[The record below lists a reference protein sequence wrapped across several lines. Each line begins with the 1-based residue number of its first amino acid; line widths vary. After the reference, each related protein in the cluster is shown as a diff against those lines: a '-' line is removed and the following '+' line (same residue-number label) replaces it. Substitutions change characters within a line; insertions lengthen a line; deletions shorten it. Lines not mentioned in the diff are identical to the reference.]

1 MLFRSLSC
9 KVIRCDSRQFSL
21 LPTVTVPTRDLT
33 LMTKVLNMA
42 NFDNKNSERPLH
54 MTEFEL
60 DGHKCLRFF
69 DPDTG
74 ELCVFGPMETWE
86 AQARYLARY
95 APVCR
100 DQSLRKFLAS
110 IRPETDMNQKI
121 NAILVLMEEYKEE
134 MALGMKIS
142 PELVV
147 EVLDSF
153 DPWEPME
160 PGALSLINSLEN

>member
-1 MLFRSLSC
+1 
-9 KVIRCDSRQFSL
+9 L
-21 LPTVTVPTRDLT
+21 LPRITALTIELT
-33 LMTKVLNMA
+33 LKTKVLNMENIA
-42 NFDNKNSERPLH
+42 NTNSKRPLH

-100 DQSLRKFLAS
+100 DQSLRKFVAS
-110 IRPETDMNQKI
+110 IRPETDINQKI

>member
-1 MLFRSLSC
+1 ME
-9 KVIRCDSRQFSL
+9 
-21 LPTVTVPTRDLT
+21 LT
-33 LMTKVLNMA
+33 LKTKVLNMKNIA
-42 NFDNKNSERPLH
+42 NTNSKRPLH

-60 DGHKCLRFF
+60 DGHNCHRIF
-69 DPDTG
+69 DPDNG
-74 ELCVFGPMETWE
+74 ELCVVGPMETWE
-86 AQARYLARY
+86 AQTRYLARY

-100 DQSLRKFLAS
+100 DQSLRQFLAS

-121 NAILVLMEEYKEE
+121 NAILVLMEEYKDE
-134 MALGMKIS
+134 MAQGMKIS

-160 PGALSLINSLEN
+160 PGALSLINRLES